1 MAAESECA
9 AAPRTGTEHS
19 YAHRVELGGRGGR
32 ATRFGARRAAREV
45 GPWTPA
51 ARRGVGQ
58 KMGERR
64 SGDGR
69 GGESRGWRKEEEA
82 SERQR
87 RGGQTRAKRRG
98 LRRQKTRASSSSSS
112 SSERAGETKR
122 VVCAP
127 GEASLSRKE
136 GSRPVTRAHRAHVE
150 GQVGLSLP
158 VAGEFWEWWA
168 GLAGRARARQASW
181 LFCLMFG
188 PALFAFSSRPG
199 LFGPFGPPDEPGAA
213 LGCGRGRA
221 REGEGDEECTGQPG
235 PCPGPCPCRPG
246 RRCVWPPQLGSYR
259 LAVCS
264 PGWRLARPRLP
275 LPERAPRRRRRR
287 TSRPESARHV
297 YIATQQLDPLPLGP
311 APHPHRTARG
321 PSSGSLH
328 ALDCTSPC
336 LDQGNCPRRIR
347 RSVACL
353 RDRRPDRPSPFST
366 ALILIGWSQRN

>member
-1 MAAESECA
+1 MWKA
-9 AAPRTGTEHS
+9 
-19 YAHRVELGGRGGR
+19 
-32 ATRFGARRAAREV
+32 
-45 GPWTPA
+45 
-51 ARRGVGQ
+51 
-58 KMGERR
+58 R
-64 SGDGR
+64 SGCPSRSPANFGS
-69 GGESRGWRKEEEA
+69 GGQGWRDGLGPG
-82 SERQR
+82 R
-87 RGGQTRAKRRG
+87 RLA
-98 LRRQKTRASSSSSS
+98 LLPD
-112 SSERAGETKR
+112 
-122 VVCAP
+122 VWPC
-127 GEASLSRKE
+127 
-136 GSRPVTRAHRAHVE
+136 PV
-150 GQVGLSLP
+150 
-158 VAGEFWEWWA
+158 
-168 GLAGRARARQASW
+168 
-181 LFCLMFG
+181 
-188 PALFAFSSRPG
+188 AFSSRPG

-366 ALILIGWSQRN
+366 ALILIGWSQRIEPLRQVRSPLASDRQLAFVPFLASRPPLPLPLAPRSAPSPSPPRD